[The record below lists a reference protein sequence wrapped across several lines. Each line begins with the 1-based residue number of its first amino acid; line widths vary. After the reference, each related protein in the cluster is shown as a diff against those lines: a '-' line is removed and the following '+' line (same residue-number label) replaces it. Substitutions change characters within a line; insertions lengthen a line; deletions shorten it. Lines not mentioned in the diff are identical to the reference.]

1 LKEYNAE
8 AIRNIAFIGHGGSGK
23 TTISELLLFT
33 GGEINRIGKIEE
45 GNTTSDFNANEI
57 EKKISIAASILNVE
71 WSGTKINILDT
82 PGFPDF
88 IGQVIS
94 SLHVA
99 DLAVSIIKSAEGIEV
114 GTEQTWGYVKKY
126 KLPAAVIINKVD
138 NEHSN
143 FFETLQA
150 AKNRLSSDVT
160 VVSFPV
166 KEGMNFNSVIDLVKM
181 KMIVYGEA
189 GSKKVAEEDIPADLK
204 SQADKLH
211 EQLVEKVAESS
222 EELMNKFFEEGS
234 LSDDELQKGLKAA
247 IIKGGLIPAF
257 AFAGTKG
264 IGANTILDFTAK
276 YFPAPNDR
284 EPIEAKMKEG
294 GKTVKIKCDVKG
306 EPALLIFKSLSE
318 QHVGELSIFKVY
330 SGSLTPGLDL
340 QNTTRDKIERMGQI
354 FVLNGRNRKDIS
366 KLNAGDIGA
375 VVKLKDSHTG
385 DTLSSKNFTII
396 LPGIEYPEP
405 VIRFAV
411 KPKAKGD
418 EDKISAALHT
428 SHEEEPTLRSKFDGE
443 ISQTVVSGQ
452 GELQLNLAI
461 KLLKD
466 RYGVEVELIEP
477 RIPYRETI
485 KGRADDAEF
494 KHKKQSGG
502 RGQYGHVHLK
512 LEPVPRGAGYE
523 FVDAIVGGVVP
534 GRFIP
539 AVEKGLKEIM
549 TRGILTGS
557 KVIDVR
563 VTLFDGTY
571 HAVDSDEVSFKLAAS
586 QAFKKGFMEARPVIL
601 EPIYEINIKIPE
613 EYMGDVMGD
622 ISGRRGKIQGMDS
635 ESPFQIIKAKV
646 PLSELHKYS
655 TQLRSLT
662 SGRGMFSMAFSHYE
676 EVPKE
681 VEGKII
687 EEYQKHKEEE
697 AE

>member
-1 LKEYNAE
+1 MKEYNAE

-33 GGEINRIGKIEE
+33 GGEINRIGKVEE
-45 GNTTSDFNANEI
+45 GSTISDFNSNEI
-57 EKKISIAASILNVE
+57 ERQMSIAASQLHLE
-71 WSGTKINILDT
+71 WNSNKINILDT

-99 DLAVSIIKSAEGIEV
+99 DLAISVIKSMEGIEV
-114 GTEQTWGYVKKY
+114 GTELTWEVVRKN

-138 NEHSN
+138 NEHSK
-143 FFETLQA
+143 FFETVQH
-150 AKNRLSSDVT
+150 AKQRLSNDII

-166 KEGMNFNSVIDLVKM
+166 KEGLNFNSIIDLIKM
-181 KMIVYGEA
+181 KMVTYADA
-189 GSKKVAEEDIPADLK
+189 GSKKVSEEEIPGDLK
-204 SQADKLH
+204 EQANKLR
-211 EQLVEKVAESS
+211 EELIEKIAESS
-222 EELMNKFFEEGS
+222 EELMNKFFEEGA
-234 LSDDELQKGLKAA
+234 LNDDEIQKGLKTS
-247 IIKGGLIPAF
+247 IVKGGLIPAF
-257 AFAGTKG
+257 AFGATKG
-264 IGANTILDFTAK
+264 VGANSFLDFATK
-276 YFPAPNDR
+276 YFPAPNER
-284 EPIEAKMKEG
+284 EPIEATMKDG
-294 GKTVKIKCDVKG
+294 GAKVKIVCDVKG
-306 EPALLIFKSLSE
+306 ETSLLIFKSLSE

-340 QNTTRDKIERMGQI
+340 LNTTRDKIERLGQI
-354 FVLNGRNRKDIS
+354 FVLNGRIRKDVT

-385 DTLSSKNFTII
+385 DTLSSKNFTIV
-396 LPGIEYPEP
+396 LPQMEYPEP

-428 SHEEEPTLRSKFDGE
+428 AHEEEPTLRSKFDGE
-443 ISQTVVSGQ
+443 ISQTIVSGQ

-477 RIPYRETI
+477 RIPYRETV
-485 KGRADDAEF
+485 KGKCEDSEY

-512 LEPVPRGAGYE
+512 IEPQARGAGYE
-523 FVDAIVGGVVP
+523 FEDAIVGGVVP

-549 TRGILTGS
+549 AKGILTGS
-557 KVIDVR
+557 KVVDVK

-571 HAVDSDEVSFKLAAS
+571 HAVDSDEVSFKIAGS
-586 QAFKKGFMEARPVIL
+586 MAFRKGFMEARPVIL
-601 EPIYEINIKIPE
+601 EPIYDINVKIPE
-613 EYMGDVMGD
+613 EFMGDVMGD

-646 PLSELHKYS
+646 PLAELHRYS

-662 SGRGMFSMAFSHYE
+662 SGRGMFAMSFSHYE

>member
-1 LKEYNAE
+1 MKEYNAE
-8 AIRNIAFIGHGGSGK
+8 AIRNIALVGHGGSGK
-23 TTISELLLFT
+23 TTISEILLFT
-33 GGEINRIGKIEE
+33 GGEINRIGKVEE

-57 EKKISIAASILNVE
+57 EKRISIAASPLHVE
-71 WSGTKINILDT
+71 WNNTKINILDT

-99 DLAVSIIKSAEGIEV
+99 DVAISVIKSFEGVEV
-114 GTEQTWGYVKKY
+114 GTEQTWEVVRKN
-126 KLPAAVIINKVD
+126 KLPAAVIINKCD
-138 NEHSN
+138 NEHSK
-143 FFETLQA
+143 FFETIAQS
-150 AKNRLSSDVT
+150 KTRLSHDIT

-166 KEGMNFNSVIDLVKM
+166 KEGLNFNSVIDLVKM
-181 KMIVYGEA
+181 KMITYEDA
-189 GSKKVAEEDIPADLK
+189 GSKKITEEEIPADLK
-204 SQADKLH
+204 PHADKLR
-211 EQLVEKVAESS
+211 EILVEKIAESN
-222 EELMNKFFEEGS
+222 EELMNKFFEEGN
-234 LSDDELQKGLKAA
+234 LSDDEIQKGLKVS
-247 IIKGGLIPAF
+247 IISGGLIPAF
-257 AFAGTKG
+257 AFAGSKA
-264 IGANTILDFTAK
+264 IGQNTFLEYVVK
-276 YFPAPNDR
+276 YFPAPNER
-284 EPIEAKMKEG
+284 EPVEAVMKDG
-294 GKTVKIKCDVKG
+294 GKKIKLNCDVKG

-330 SGSLTPGLDL
+330 SGSLAPGMDL
-340 QNTTRDKIERMGQI
+340 QNTHRDKVERLGQI
-354 FVLNGRNRKDIS
+354 YVLNGHNRKDVA

-385 DTLSSKNFTII
+385 DTLCSKNFTIL

-428 SHEEEPTLRSKFDGE
+428 AHEEEPTLRTKFDGE
-443 ISQTVVSGQ
+443 ISQTIVSGQ

-466 RYGVEVELIEP
+466 RYAVDVELVEP

-485 KGRADDAEF
+485 KGKCEDSEY

-512 LEPVPRGAGYE
+512 LEPLPRGTGYE

-549 TRGILTGS
+549 TKGILTGS
-557 KVIDVR
+557 KVVDVR

-571 HAVDSDEVSFKLAAS
+571 HAVDSDEVSFKIAAS
-586 QAFKKGFMEARPVIL
+586 QAFKKGFLEAKPMLL
-601 EPIYEINIKIPE
+601 EPIYDINVKIPE
-613 EYMGDVMGD
+613 KYMGDVMGD
-622 ISGRRGKIQGMDS
+622 ISGRRGKIQNMDS
-635 ESPFQIIKAKV
+635 DNSFQIIKAKV
-646 PLSELHKYS
+646 PLAELHKYS

-662 SGRGMFSMAFSHYE
+662 SGRGMFAMSFSHYE
-676 EVPKE
+676 EVPKDTE
-681 VEGKII
+681 AKVI

>member
-1 LKEYNAE
+1 MKEYNAE

-57 EKKISIAASILNVE
+57 EKKISIAASVLNLE
-71 WSGTKINILDT
+71 WNGTKINILDT

-99 DLAVSIIKSAEGIEV
+99 DLAISIIKSAEGIEV

-138 NEHSN
+138 NEHSK
-143 FFETLQA
+143 FFETLQD
-150 AKNRLSSDVT
+150 AKNRLSSDIT
-160 VVSFPV
+160 IVSFPV

-181 KMIVYGEA
+181 KVIVYGEA
-189 GSKKVAEEDIPADLK
+189 GTRKVSEEEIPADLK
-204 SQADKLH
+204 SQTDKLR

-222 EELMNKFFEEGS
+222 EDLMNKFFEEGS

-264 IGANTILDFTAK
+264 VGANTILDFTAK
-276 YFPAPNDR
+276 YFPAPNER
-284 EPIEAKMKEG
+284 EPIEAKMKDG
-294 GKTVKIKCDVKG
+294 GKAVKINCDAKG

-330 SGSLTPGLDL
+330 SGSLSPGLDL

-385 DTLSSKNFTII
+385 DTLCSKNFTII

-428 SHEEEPTLRSKFDGE
+428 AHEEEPTLRSKFDGE

-466 RYGVEVELIEP
+466 RYGVEVELVEP

-485 KGRADDAEF
+485 KGRCDDAEF

-512 LEPVPRGAGYE
+512 LEPVPRGSGYE

-601 EPIYEINIKIPE
+601 EPIYEINVKIPE
-613 EYMGDVMGD
+613 EFMGDVMGD

>member
-1 LKEYNAE
+1 LKEYNPE
-8 AIRNIAFIGHGGSGK
+8 AIRNIALIGHGGSGK

-57 EKKISIAASILNVE
+57 EKKISIATSPLHVE
-71 WSGTKINILDT
+71 WNGTKINILDT

-99 DLAVSIIKSAEGIEV
+99 DLAVSVIKSTEGIEV
-114 GTEQTWGYVKKY
+114 GTEQTWGIVRKN
-126 KLPAAVIINKVD
+126 KLPASVIINKCD

-143 FFETLQA
+143 FFETLQM
-150 AKNRLSSDVT
+150 AKNRLSPDVIP
-160 VVSFPV
+160 VSFPV
-166 KEGMNFNSVIDLVKM
+166 VEGLNFISVVDLTKM
-181 KMIVYGEA
+181 KMVTYGEA
-189 GSKKVAEEDIPADLK
+189 GSKKVTEEDIPGEIKAR
-204 SQADKLH
+204 ADKLR
-211 EQLVEKVAESS
+211 EELVEKVAESS

-234 LSDDELQKGLKAA
+234 LSDEELQRGLKTA
-247 IIKGGLIPAF
+247 IVKGGLIPAF
-257 AFAGTKG
+257 AFAATKG
-264 IGANTILDFTAK
+264 VGANTILEFASK
-276 YFPAPNDR
+276 YFPAPNER
-284 EPIEAKMKEG
+284 EPVEATMKESG
-294 GKTVKIKCDVKG
+294 TKVKVACDVKG
-306 EPALLIFKSLSE
+306 ETSLFIFKSLSE
-318 QHVGELSIFKVY
+318 QHVGELSIYKVY
-330 SGSLTPGLDL
+330 SGSLVPGMDL
-340 QNTTRDKIERMGQI
+340 QNTRRDKIERLGQI
-354 FVLNGRNRKDIS
+354 FVLNGHNRKEVA

-385 DTLSSKNFTII
+385 DTLCSRNFSI
-396 LPGIEYPEP
+396 LLPEMEYPEP

-418 EDKISAALHT
+418 EDKIAAALHT
-428 SHEEEPTLRSKFDGE
+428 AHEEEPTLRTKFDPE
-443 ISQTVVSGQ
+443 IGQSLVSGQ

-466 RYGVEVELIEP
+466 RYGVEVELVEP

-485 KGRADDAEF
+485 KGRCDDSEY

-502 RGQYGHVHLK
+502 RGQYGHVHLRI
-512 LEPVPRGAGYE
+512 EPLPRGTGYE
-523 FVDAIVGGVVP
+523 FVDDIVGGVVP

-549 TRGILTGS
+549 AKGILTGS

-563 VTLFDGTY
+563 VSLFDGTY
-571 HAVDSDEVSFKLAAS
+571 HAVDSDEVSFRIAAS
-586 QAFKKGFMEARPVIL
+586 QAFKKGFLEARPVIL
-601 EPIYEINIKIPE
+601 EPIYDINVKIPE
-613 EYMGDVMGD
+613 EFMGDVMGD

-662 SGRGMFSMAFSHYE
+662 SGRGMFAMTFSHYE

-687 EEYQKHKEEE
+687 EDYQKHKEEE

>member
-1 LKEYNAE
+1 MKEYNAE

-57 EKKISIAASILNVE
+57 EKKISIAASVLNVE

-114 GTEQTWGYVKKY
+114 GTEQTWGYVKKF
-126 KLPAAVIINKVD
+126 KLPSAVIINKVD
-138 NEHSN
+138 NEHSR

-166 KEGMNFNSVIDLVKM
+166 KEGMNFNSVIDLIKM

-189 GSKKVAEEDIPADLK
+189 GSRKVSEEDIPADLK

-234 LSDDELQKGLKAA
+234 LSDEEMQKGLKAA
-247 IIKGGLIPAF
+247 IVKGGLIPAF

-264 IGANTILDFTAK
+264 IGANTILDFTTK
-276 YFPAPNDR
+276 YFPAPNER

-294 GKTVKIKCDVKG
+294 GKTVKINCDSKG

-428 SHEEEPTLRSKFDGE
+428 AHEEEPTLRSKFDGE

-466 RYGVEVELIEP
+466 RYGVEVDLVEP

-485 KGRADDAEF
+485 KGRCDDAEF

-571 HAVDSDEVSFKLAAS
+571 HAVDSDEVSFRLAAS
-586 QAFKKGFMEARPVIL
+586 QAFKKGFLDARPVIL

-635 ESPFQIIKAKV
+635 ESPYQIIKAKV

-662 SGRGMFSMAFSHYE
+662 SGRGMFSMTFSHYE